1 MADDFGLDLS
11 FFDDKIPS
19 ENSNSGFDFVDTKE
33 LIQLGAIDTSFF
45 GKQFFPKTLRMG
57 TPAFHR
63 KIDAVLDSD
72 RRLIGI
78 KAFRGSAKTTK
89 ARVYGAKRIAYGLSR
104 TILLIGKSEGH
115 AIQSL
120 RWLRKEIA
128 YNKFFTQTFKLEP
141 GDTWSDTHIQIR
153 HHIEEHT
160 VNVIALGM
168 TGSVRGVNLE
178 DYRPDLIICDDPLDE
193 ENTATEAQ
201 REKTEELLYGA
212 LKEGLAPR
220 SESPDAKMIMLQ
232 TPMNIEDVSMKMDTD
247 REWLSLTFPIWTPE
261 TMDAP
266 VDEQQSV
273 WEERFPS
280 REVRQEKKDAAA
292 RNKLSTFTREKE
304 CRIISKETSS
314 FRVEWLNFYD
324 TEPDDMYKVM
334 AIDPVP
340 PPSEK
345 EVKAGLKKKDHEVIA
360 VIGKKG
366 KDYFLLDYAMKQ
378 GHTPTWT
385 IMEFFRLLR
394 KWHTL
399 RTVVESVAYQRTLA
413 WLLRT
418 AMDTQQVYTPI
429 IEYDDRRKKSIRI
442 VGALNGIASNGRL
455 WVRREH
461 TEFIQQFTE
470 YPNVAHDDVL
480 DAVSI
485 AISEINAAIE
495 GGDEESFEDLLKRE
509 RGDEKRL
516 TYTRGAP

>member
-1 MADDFGLDLS
+1 MIELDRT
-11 FFDDKIPS
+11 FTPDEPGIDA
-19 ENSNSGFDFVDTKE
+19 NSGFEFVDTKE
-33 LIQLGAIDTSFF
+33 LVQLSAIDSSFF
-45 GKQFFPKTLRMG
+45 GKSFFPKTLRMG

-63 KIDAVLDSD
+63 RIDAALDSD
-72 RRLIGI
+72 KRLICI

-89 ARVYGAKRIAYGLSR
+89 ARVYAAKRIAYGLSR
-104 TILLIGKSEGH
+104 TIVLVGKSEGH
-115 AIQSL
+115 AVQSL
-120 RWLRKEIA
+120 RWMRKQIM
-128 YNKFFTQTFKLEP
+128 YNKFFAQTFKLTP
-141 GDTWSDTHIQIR
+141 GETWSDTHIQIV
-153 HHIEEHT
+153 HGIEGHT
-160 VNVIALGM
+160 VNIVAFGM

-193 ENTATEAQ
+193 ENSATDMQ

-212 LKEGLAPR
+212 LKESLSPR
-220 SESPDAKMIMLQ
+220 SESPDAKMVMLQ
-232 TPMNIEDVSMKMDTD
+232 TPMNVEDVSMKADND
-247 REWLSLTFPIWTPE
+247 NEWLSLTFPIWTAD
-261 TMDAP
+261 TLNAP
-266 VDEQQSV
+266 IAEQQSV

-280 REVRQEKKDAAA
+280 KEIQQEKRDAAA

-304 CRIISKETSS
+304 CRIISKETSA

-360 VIGKKG
+360 IVGKKG

-418 AMDTQQVYTPI
+418 AMDTQMIYTPI
-429 IEYDDRRKKSIRI
+429 IEYDDKRKKPTRI
-442 VGALNGIASNGRL
+442 VGALNGIASSGHL

-461 TEFIQQFTE
+461 AEFIQQFTE
-470 YPNVAHDDVL
+470 YPNVPHDDVL

-485 AISEINAAIE
+485 ALSEINAAID
-495 GGDEESFEDLLKRE
+495 GADEESFSDLLKRE
-509 RGDEKRL
+509 RGEDKRL
-516 TYTRGAP
+516 TYNRGAP

>member
-1 MADDFGLDLS
+1 MNENFDLPFTPDVDPSLDAN
-11 FFDDKIPS
+11 
-19 ENSNSGFDFVDTKE
+19 EGFDFIDTRE
-33 LIQLGAIDTSFF
+33 LVQLGAVDSSFF
-45 GKQFFPKTLRMG
+45 GKSFFPKTLRMG
-57 TPAFHR
+57 TPNFHR
-63 KIDAVLDSD
+63 KIDTALDSD
-72 RRLIGI
+72 HRLICI

-89 ARVYGAKRIAYGLSR
+89 ARVYAAKRISYGLSR

-115 AIQSL
+115 AVQSL
-120 RWLRKEIA
+120 RWLRKQVL
-128 YNKFFTQTFKLEP
+128 YNKFWSQTFKLSQGE
-141 GDTWSDTHIQIR
+141 TWSDIHIQIK
-153 HHIEEHT
+153 HGIEGHV

-168 TGSVRGVNLE
+168 TGSVRGINLE
-178 DYRPDLIICDDPLDE
+178 DYRPDLILCDDPLDE
-193 ENTATEAQ
+193 ENTATDLQ
-201 REKTEELLYGA
+201 RDKTEELLYGA

-220 SESPDAKMIMLQ
+220 SESPDAKMVMLQ
-232 TPMNIEDVSMKMDTD
+232 TPMNTEDISMKADND
-247 REWLSLTFPIWTPE
+247 REWLSLTFPIWTPD
-261 TMDAP
+261 TLDAP
-266 VDEQQSV
+266 LAEQQSV

-280 REVRQEKKDAAA
+280 AEVRQEKKDAAA

-304 CRIISKETSS
+304 CRIISKETSA

-345 EVKAGLKKKDHEVIA
+345 EVKQGLKKKDHEVIA
-360 VIGKKG
+360 VLGKKG

-385 IMEFFRLLR
+385 ISEFFRLHR

-399 RTVVESVAYQRTLA
+399 RTIVESVAYQRTLA

-418 AMDTQQVYTPI
+418 AMDTQQIYTPI
-429 IEYDDRRKKSIRI
+429 IEYEDKRKKSIRI
-442 VGALNGIASNGRL
+442 VGALNGIASAGHL

-461 TEFIQQFTE
+461 AEFIQQFTE

-480 DAVSI
+480 DAVSM
-485 AISEINAAIE
+485 ALSEINSSIE
-495 GGDEESFEDLLKRE
+495 GSDEESFADLLKRE
-509 RGDEKRL
+509 RGDTKQL